1 MTLLKKPVF
10 LLPLLIIPVAALAQ
24 AADEGAGGMALH
36 PDLDPMGFLATVIYG
51 ILGIC
56 LAMLGYKVYS
66 FMVPFDLNKEIEED
80 QNPAVGL
87 VLGAVIIGVSIIVA
101 ASIH

>member
-1 MTLLKKPVF
+1 
-10 LLPLLIIPVAALAQ
+10 
-24 AADEGAGGMALH
+24 
-36 PDLDPMGFLATVIYG
+36 
-51 ILGIC
+51 
-56 LAMLGYKVYS
+56 
-66 FMVPFDLNKEIEED
+66 MVPFDLNKEIEED

>member
-1 MTLLKKPVF
+1 MKLLKRPVF
-10 LLPLLIIPVAALAQ
+10 LLPVLLIPVAALAQ
-24 AADEGAGGMALH
+24 EFSDVGGDFWSH
-36 PDLDPMGFLATVIYG
+36 PDLDPISFLSSIVYG
-51 ILGIC
+51 LLGIA
-56 LAMLGYKVYS
+56 LAMFGYKVYAW
-66 FMVPFDLNKEIEED
+66 MVPFDLNKEIEID